1 MWKQYSLTEKVRR
14 IQRLGVKESIMP
26 LGETIRK
33 MYPNAGVNLRGTGVE
48 AGRPALCMVKG
59 KDTHALSHCEEWCDP
74 RMKGNQR
81 RMGSQKKVVLHFKRC
96 ALPAVLSGDCIM
108 ETTICHSEKGL

>member
-1 MWKQYSLTEKVRR
+1 
-14 IQRLGVKESIMP
+14 MP

>member
-1 MWKQYSLTEKVRR
+1 M
-14 IQRLGVKESIMP
+14 KESILP

-81 RMGSQKKVVLHFKRC
+81 RMGFSEESGLPFQKVCTACCAEWGLHN
-96 ALPAVLSGDCIM
+96 GDNSM
-108 ETTICHSEKGL
+108 P